1 MVVTRCLSIINFQ
14 VLGDFVLID
23 LEIEIGLSL
32 NLLVNIRGKTFLLF
46 ALELLLESQSIQ
58 LLLDERGDPI
68 FDVLQMLMIG
78 LIN

>member
-1 MVVTRCLSIINFQ
+1 MVVTGCLSIINFQ

-68 FDVLQMLMIG
+68 FDLLQMLMIA

>member
-23 LEIEIGLSL
+23 LEIEIGHSL

-68 FDVLQMLMIG
+68 FDVLQMLMIA

>member
-58 LLLDERGDPI
+58 LLLNERGDPI
-68 FDVLQMLMIG
+68 FDLLQMLMIS

>member
-23 LEIEIGLSL
+23 LEKEIGLSL

-58 LLLDERGDPI
+58 LLLDERGDSI
-68 FDVLQMLMIG
+68 FDLLQMLMIA

>member
-68 FDVLQMLMIG
+68 FDLLQMLMIA